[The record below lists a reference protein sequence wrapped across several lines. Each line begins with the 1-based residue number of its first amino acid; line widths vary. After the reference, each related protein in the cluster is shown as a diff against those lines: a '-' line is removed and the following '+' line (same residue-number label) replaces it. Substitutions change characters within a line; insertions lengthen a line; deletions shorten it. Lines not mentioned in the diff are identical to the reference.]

1 MYHKHFHSTKEP
13 DSKLLC
19 FFPAAPK
26 NFQCIMNTVF
36 LSNSFCCPDPSI
48 SCAQISRPLFINQE
62 WILDFFFEA
71 NFFPTKMVESAPPY
85 LLLFC
90 FSITSCLSTK
100 PLLLLL
106 RSRDPL
112 SLSNSF
118 FSITITI
125 R

>member
-1 MYHKHFHSTKEP
+1 MYHKHFHRTKEP

-62 WILDFFFEA
+62 WILDFFSRQIFSNKNCRECTTLSSS
-71 NFFPTKMVESAPPY
+71 FFVSPSLPVCRQS
-85 LLLFC
+85 LF
-90 FSITSCLSTK
+90 FFFFFVLVIPSHFQIA
-100 PLLLLL
+100 
-106 RSRDPL
+106 
-112 SLSNSF
+112 F
-118 FSITITI
+118 FSITV